1 MYRPVDPKVSFPE
14 IEEEVLAFWQERKI
28 FEKSISQREG
38 AEEFV
43 FYDGPPFA
51 TGLPHY
57 GHFIPST
64 VKDAIPRYQ
73 TMKGLKVDRR
83 FGWDC
88 HGLPVEYEMEKEL
101 GISGKKQIEEYGI
114 AKFNEA
120 CRSIVLRYTREWR
133 KVITRL
139 GRWVDFDHDYK
150 TMDLDYMES
159 IWWVLS
165 ELWKKG
171 LLYEGSY
178 ILPYCP
184 RCSTAL
190 SNFELN
196 LGGYLDVSDPSIT
209 VKFALEAEP
218 HTFFLAWTTTPWTLP
233 SNLGLAVGADIQYVK
248 VKDGEDSFIMAE
260 DRLPAYYKD
269 PAAVQIVTHYTGK
282 DLAGKSYVPLFPYFA
297 HLKTRG
303 AFTTRI
309 GDFVSTEEGTGIVH
323 IAPGFGEDDYN
334 LLRGTG
340 IPTVCPVDAEV
351 KFTSEIPDWA
361 GQYVKDADK
370 SIIRRLKDERKLVK
384 HDSITHSYP
393 HCWRCKHPL
402 IYRAVS
408 EWFVSVEKIKPA
420 MLAANDSIYWMPAHL
435 KSGRF
440 GKWLENARDW
450 AISRSRYWGNPI
462 PVWRCD
468 SCKATECIG
477 SRAEL
482 EKKTGQKTTDLHK
495 HFIDGFTYPC
505 SCGGTMRRIPEVLD
519 CWFESGAMPYGQNHY
534 PFENREHFD
543 AHFPADFI
551 SESIDQTRGW
561 FYTLVVLGAALFDK
575 PTFRNVIVSGLILD
589 TEGKKMSK
597 SARNYAD
604 PMDVIAT
611 YGADAMRLFLLDSAV
626 LKGEDLRFSEAG
638 VKEVVKNVLIPLWN
652 SYSFFV
658 TYANID
664 QVTVDGAPTAPSNIL
679 DRWIL
684 SEAERMVRE
693 VTGYLE
699 AYDLQRAVDVFI
711 EFIDLLNNWYIRR
724 SRRRFWRSE
733 NDSDKK
739 EAYQALH
746 TALMKLILCAAP
758 FIPFITEGMFA
769 NLRTPD
775 MPESIHLCDFPV
787 YDESRRDPGLERRMK
802 VTMRAV
808 GMGRSLR
815 TDYSLKIRQPLK
827 ALHVVTRDPDE
838 RTILESMEELIK
850 DELNVKS
857 VLFRENEDE
866 LVEYR
871 AKANFRTLG
880 KLLGKDMKAAAARI
894 EKLSLADIHALLN
907 SQNVPIDVEGRAFSL
922 TPDGVEIQRIEKQ
935 NLKVINDG
943 SLTVALDPELTPEL
957 IQEGLVR
964 DLVRGIQSL
973 RKDEGLEVTDRIEL
987 TLFGSEALRAAVE
1000 SYRAHLLS
1008 ETLAVSWIWEKPRE
1022 GTGIDC
1028 GGETC
1033 LVSLKKAAR

>member
-1 MYRPVDPKVSFPE
+1 LYRPVDAKVSFPRM
-14 IEEEVLAFWQERKI
+14 EEEVLAFWQEKKI
-28 FEKSISQREG
+28 FLKSISQREG

-73 TMKGLKVDRR
+73 TMKGRKVDRR

-88 HGLPVEYEMEKEL
+88 HGLPVEYELEKEL
-101 GISGKKQIEEYGI
+101 GISGKKQIEEYGV

-139 GRWVDFDHDYK
+139 GRWVDFDNDYK
-150 TMDLDYMES
+150 TMDPDYMES
-159 IWWVLS
+159 TWWVVS

-171 LLYEGSY
+171 LLYEGYY

-196 LGGYLDVSDPSIT
+196 LGGYIDVSDPAIT
-209 VKFALEAEP
+209 VKFALDTEP
-218 HTFFLAWTTTPWTLP
+218 HTSFLAWTTTPWTLP
-233 SNLGLAVGADIQYVK
+233 SNLGLALGADIRYVK
-248 VKDGEDSFIMAE
+248 VKDGAE
-260 DRLPAYYKD
+260 YYILAEERLGAYYKD
-269 PAAVQIVTHYTGK
+269 PAAYQIVTRYTGRE
-282 DLAGKSYVPLFPYFA
+282 LAGTGYVPLFPFFSS
-297 HLKTRG
+297 LKEKG
-303 AFTTRI
+303 AFKTWV

-334 LLRGTG
+334 LLKGSG
-340 IPTVCPVDAEV
+340 IPTVCPVDEEV
-351 KFTSEIPDWA
+351 KFTSEVPEWA

-370 SIIRRLKDERKLVK
+370 AIIRRLKDERKLVR
-384 HDSITHSYP
+384 HDSYMHSYP
-393 HCWRCKHPL
+393 HCWRCKSPL
-402 IYRAVS
+402 VYRAVS
-408 EWFVSVEKIKPA
+408 SWFVSVEKIKTS
-420 MLAANDSIYWMPAHL
+420 MLAANDAIYWMPAHL
-435 KSGRF
+435 KTGRF

-468 SCKATECIG
+468 ACKAMECIG
-477 SRAEL
+477 SRSEL
-482 EKKTGQKTTDLHK
+482 ENKTGKKTVDLHK
-495 HFIDGFTYPC
+495 HFIDALTYPC

-589 TEGKKMSK
+589 SEGKKMSK

-604 PMDVIAT
+604 PMEVIAT

-638 VKEVVKNVLIPLWN
+638 VKEVVKNVIIPLWN

-664 QVTVDGAPTAPSNIL
+664 GVTVSGTPKMPANTL

-684 SEAERMVRE
+684 SEAERMVLE
-693 VTGYLE
+693 VTGQLE
-699 AYDLQRAVDVFI
+699 LYDLQKAVDVFV

-724 SRRRFWRSE
+724 SRRRFWRSG
-733 NDSDKK
+733 NDADKQ
-739 EAYQALH
+739 EAYQTLH
-746 TALMKLILCAAP
+746 ASLMKLILCAAP
-758 FIPFITEGMFA
+758 FIPFITEAMYS
-769 NLRTPD
+769 NLRAPG

-787 YDESRRDPGLERRMK
+787 FAESSRDTELERKMK
-802 VTMRAV
+802 VTMRTV

-827 ALHVVTRDPDE
+827 ALHVVTRDVEE
-838 RTILESMEELIK
+838 RKILVEMEELIK

-857 VLFRENEDE
+857 VIFRENEDE

-871 AKANFRTLG
+871 AKANYRTLG

-894 EKLSLADIHALLN
+894 EKLPLADIHALL
-907 SQNVPIDVEGRAFSL
+907 SAQSVPLDIDGRAFTL
-922 TPDGVEIQRIEKQ
+922 TPEGVEIQRIEKE

-964 DLVRGIQSL
+964 DLVRSIQSM
-973 RKDEGLEVTDRIEL
+973 RKEKGLDVTDRIEL
-987 TLFGSEALRAAVE
+987 SLSGSESVRAAVE
-1000 SYRAHLLS
+1000 NHREHLQA
-1008 ETLAVSWIWEKPRE
+1008 ETLAVSWRWEKADDAVE
-1022 GTGIDC
+1022 VEC
-1028 GGETC
+1028 GEEIC
-1033 LVSLKKAAR
+1033 AVSLKKAPQ

>member
-1 MYRPVDPKVSFPE
+1 
-14 IEEEVLAFWQERKI
+14 
-28 FEKSISQREG
+28 
-38 AEEFV
+38 
-43 FYDGPPFA
+43 
-51 TGLPHY
+51 
-57 GHFIPST
+57 
-64 VKDAIPRYQ
+64 
-73 TMKGLKVDRR
+73 
-83 FGWDC
+83 
-88 HGLPVEYEMEKEL
+88 VEYEMEKEL
-101 GISGKKQIEEYGI
+101 GISGKKQIEDYGI

-209 VKFALEAEP
+209 VRFALESEP

-233 SNLGLAVGADIQYVK
+233 SNLGLALGADVRYVK
-248 VKDGEDSFIMAE
+248 VKDGEDFFILAE
-260 DRLPAYYKD
+260 DRLSAYYKD
-269 PAAVQIVTHYTGK
+269 PAGFQIVTRYNGK
-282 DLAGKSYVPLFPYFA
+282 ELAGISYVPLFPFFA
-297 HLKTRG
+297 HLKAKG
-303 AFTTRI
+303 AFKTWI

-334 LLRGTG
+334 LLKGSG
-340 IPTVCPVDAEV
+340 IPTVCPVDQEV
-351 KFTSEIPDWA
+351 KFTSEVPDWA
-361 GQYVKDADK
+361 GQFVKDADK

-384 HDSITHSYP
+384 HESIMHSYP
-393 HCWRCKHPL
+393 HCWRCQSPL
-402 IYRAVS
+402 VYRAVS
-408 EWFVSVEKIKPA
+408 EWFVNVEKIKSA
-420 MLAANDSIYWMPAHL
+420 MLAANDAIYWMPAHL

-561 FYTLVVLGAALFDK
+561 FYTLVVLGAALFNK

-604 PMDVIAT
+604 PMDVIGT

-626 LKGEDLRFSEAG
+626 LKAEDLRFSEAG

-664 QVTVDGAPTAPSNIL
+664 QVTVDGAPKAPANIL

-684 SEAERMVRE
+684 SEAERMVHE

-699 AYDLQRAVDVFI
+699 AYDLQKAVDVFI

-758 FIPFITEGMFA
+758 FIPFITEGMYA
-769 NLRTPD
+769 NLRTLN

-787 YDESRRDPGLERRMK
+787 FDESRRDPGLERRMK
-802 VTMRAV
+802 VTMRTV

-827 ALHVVTRDPDE
+827 ALHVVTRDPEE
-838 RTILESMEELIK
+838 RQILESMEELIK

-894 EKLSLADIHALLN
+894 EKLSLADIHALLS
-907 SQNVPIDVEGRAFSL
+907 SQSVPMDVEGRAFSL
-922 TPDGVEIQRIEKQ
+922 TPEGVEIQRIEKQ

-973 RKDEGLEVTDRIEL
+973 RKDKGLEVTDRIEL
-987 TLFGSEALRAAVE
+987 ALFGSEALQAAVE
-1000 SYRAHLLS
+1000 SFRAHLLS
-1008 ETLAVSWIWEKPRE
+1008 ETLATSWKWEKPLE
-1022 GTGIDC
+1022 GTEIDC

-1033 LVSLKKAAR
+1033 VVSLKKVLR

>member
-1 MYRPVDPKVSFPE
+1 LYRPVDPKVSFPE
-14 IEEEVLAFWQERKI
+14 IEEDVLTFWKERKI

-73 TMKGLKVDRR
+73 AMKGRKVERR

-101 GISGKKQIEEYGI
+101 GISGKKQIEEYGV

-209 VKFALEAEP
+209 VKFALESEP
-218 HTFFLAWTTTPWTLP
+218 HTFLLAWTTTPWTLP
-233 SNLGLAVGADIQYVK
+233 SNLGLALGAGISYVK
-248 VKDGEDSFIMAE
+248 VKDGEDFFILAE

-269 PAAVQIVTHYTGK
+269 LSAVQVVARSTGK
-282 DLAGKSYVPLFPYFA
+282 DLAGQSYVPLFPYFA
-297 HLKTRG
+297 HLKAKG
-303 AFTTRI
+303 AFKTWI

-334 LLRGTG
+334 LLKGTG

-351 KFTSEIPDWA
+351 KFTSEVPDWA

-384 HDSITHSYP
+384 HDSVTHSYP

-408 EWFVSVEKIKPA
+408 EWFVSVEKIKSA
-420 MLAANDSIYWMPAHL
+420 MLAANESIYWMPAHL

-468 SCKATECIG
+468 SCKAEECIG

-495 HFIDGFTYPC
+495 HFIDGFTYAC

-561 FYTLVVLGAALFDK
+561 FYTLVVLGAALFNK

-664 QVTVDGAPTAPSNIL
+664 QVTVDGAPMAPSNIL

-693 VTGYLE
+693 ITGYLE
-699 AYDLQRAVDVFI
+699 AYDLQKAVDVFI

-758 FIPFITEGMFA
+758 FIPFITEGMYA
-769 NLRTPD
+769 NLRTPG
-775 MPESIHLCDFPV
+775 MPESIHLCDFPI

-802 VTMRAV
+802 LTMRAV

-827 ALHVVTRDPDE
+827 ALHVVTRDPEE

-871 AKANFRTLG
+871 PKANFRTLG
-880 KLLGKDMKAAAARI
+880 KLLGKDMKAAASRI
-894 EKLSLADIHALLN
+894 EKLSLADIHALLS
-907 SQNVPIDVEGRAFSL
+907 SQNVPMDVEGRSFSL
-922 TPDGVEIQRIEKQ
+922 TPEGVEIQRIEKQ

-987 TLFGSEALRAAVE
+987 TLFGSEALQAAVE

-1008 ETLAVSWIWEKPRE
+1008 ETLAVSWKWEKPRE
-1022 GTGIDC
+1022 GTEIDC
-1028 GGETC
+1028 GGETS